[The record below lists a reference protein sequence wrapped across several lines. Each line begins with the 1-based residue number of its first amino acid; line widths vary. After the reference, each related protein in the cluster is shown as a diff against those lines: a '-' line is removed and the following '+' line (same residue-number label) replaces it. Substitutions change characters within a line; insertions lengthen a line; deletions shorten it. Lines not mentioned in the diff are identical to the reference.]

1 MANNVKYTRI
11 EYSKTFSLGNYENE
25 KIGLIAEVPEGT
37 DMLQAMNE
45 IRDNVEAVHHYR
57 RDLKA
62 FNQAQHIVNN
72 PQDHLGREVTRAEQ
86 AVESFYQKYPFH
98 RPSAPVEEVLQ
109 LEGVPSVEHKDH
121 KEDHV
126 NHPY

>member
-1 MANNVKYTRI
+1 MSNVKYTCI

-45 IRDNVEAVHHYR
+45 VRDHVEAVHHYR

-62 FNQAQHIVNN
+62 YNQALHIVNN
-72 PQDHLGREVTRAEQ
+72 PQDYLGREVTRAEQ

-98 RPSAPVEEVLQ
+98 RPAAPVEEVLQ
-109 LEGVPSVEHKDH
+109 LAGIPSVEHIDH
-121 KEDHV
+121 KQYHNDS
-126 NHPY
+126 Y

>member
-1 MANNVKYTRI
+1 MSNVKYTRI

-25 KIGLIAEVPEGT
+25 KIGLTAEVPEGT

-72 PQDHLGREVTRAEQ
+72 PQDYLGREVTRAEQ
-86 AVESFYQKYPFH
+86 AVESFYEKYPFH
-98 RPSAPVEEVLQ
+98 RPAAPVEEVFQ
-109 LEGVPSVEHKDH
+109 LTETPNIEHKDH
-121 KEDHV
+121 KEYHD
-126 NHPY
+126 NHPYQ

>member
-1 MANNVKYTRI
+1 MSNVKYTRI

-45 IRDNVEAVHHYR
+45 IRDNVEAVHNYR

-62 FNQAQHIVNN
+62 FNQALHIINN
-72 PQDHLGREVTRAEQ
+72 SQDYLGREVTRAEQ

-98 RPSAPVEEVLQ
+98 RPEATVQDALQ
-109 LEGVPSVEHKDH
+109 LAETPNIEHKDH
-121 KEDHV
+121 KEDH
-126 NHPY
+126 YYEQG